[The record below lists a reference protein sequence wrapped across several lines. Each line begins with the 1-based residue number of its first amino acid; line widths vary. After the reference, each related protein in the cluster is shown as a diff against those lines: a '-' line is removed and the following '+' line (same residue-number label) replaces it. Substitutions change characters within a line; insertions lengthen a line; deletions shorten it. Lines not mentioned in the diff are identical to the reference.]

1 MNVLESMLQ
10 AVVFTDDPALSPL
23 YAETRPEPRPRAT
36 VARGSRRAIALPPGA
51 ALSTDTYLNAFFESC
66 WQRFVSPVNWTLR
79 LRVRGEARLRIFR
92 VTAGGRVDIGEPI
105 AVGGSEGELA
115 VDITPATSGG
125 PDSRLAFELEA
136 AAQGAV
142 LEEAAW
148 IVRSARA
155 AVVRLVAGICCFNRL
170 ELVLATVSQLLQ
182 DPTVWSDLTRL
193 VLVDQSGT
201 GQLRADIDR
210 LAGHDGRV
218 VVVEQGNFGGTGG
231 FTRIILEALGDPDA
245 THVLLLD
252 DDIRIEPECIRRT
265 AALLSVAD
273 GSVAIGGQ
281 MLDLDQPTIMHEAGA
296 VLERQRWQARAH
308 FRGEDA
314 ASPATLDRLM
324 RPLAV
329 DYLAWF
335 FCAMPLS
342 AVRRIG
348 LPLPLFINFDDV
360 EYGLR
365 LAQDQVRLATM
376 PGIAL
381 WHQTG
386 KGKEARWKSYY
397 YQRNVLIINAWQ
409 QSDTPAKMADLFRKR
424 WLKALRKRD
433 VVRPALAAQ
442 AVTDFLAGPDAL
454 PRGLWTPAGQ
464 IRAFCASAP
473 RKCNSLLRLVAALRT
488 TRAAALELEQA
499 GAVAASSWR
508 RKFPE
513 LTSAAWWQGYLQ
525 IEQPASSISR

>member
-1 MNVLESMLQ
+1 VNAVEKILQ
-10 AVVFTDDPALSPL
+10 EVVFGDDPAVWPL
-23 YAETRPEPRPRAT
+23 YAATHPDPRPRAP
-36 VARGSRRAIALPPGA
+36 VARSSRRAIALGPGE

-66 WQRFVSPVNWTLR
+66 WLQFVRPACWTLR
-79 LRVRGEARLRIFR
+79 LRVRGEARLRVFR
-92 VTAGGRVDIGEPI
+92 VTVGGRVDIGAPI
-105 AVGGSEGELA
+105 RVGGPEGELSI
-115 VDITPATSGG
+115 DITPAASGD

-136 AAQGAV
+136 AAEGAV
-142 LEEAAW
+142 LEEATW
-148 IVRSARA
+148 VIRA
-155 AVVRLVAGICCFNRL
+155 ASATAVRLVAGICCFNRR
-170 ELVLATVSQLLQ
+170 ELVLETVRGLLADQ
-182 DPTVWSDLTRL
+182 AVWRDLARL

-201 GQLRADIDR
+201 GRLRADIGR
-210 LAGHDGRV
+210 LTDNDGRV

-231 FTRIILEALGDPDA
+231 FTRIILEALDEPDA
-245 THVLLLD
+245 TDVLLLD
-252 DDIRIEPECIRRT
+252 DDIRIEPECIRRA

-296 VLERQRWQARAH
+296 VLERKRWQARAH

-335 FCAMPLS
+335 FCAMPLA

-365 LAQDQVRLATM
+365 LAQGQVRLATL

-409 QSDTPAKMADLFRKR
+409 QSDTPAEMADLFRKR

-442 AVTDFLAGPDAL
+442 AAADFLAGPDAL
-454 PRGLWTPAGQ
+454 PREPRSPAGQ
-464 IRAFCASAP
+464 IRASCAAAP
-473 RKCNSLLRLVAALRT
+473 RKCNSLLRLVTALRT
-488 TRAAALELEQA
+488 TRAAALELERA
-499 GAVAASSWR
+499 GTVAASSWR

-513 LTSAAWWQGYLQ
+513 LTSAAWWRGYLQ
-525 IEQPASSISR
+525 IEQPSSSISR